1 MLTNK
6 NMAKQKPAAKTA
18 ATTKPKYSDKELTK
32 VGAGYDQIGFKN
44 SAIDAVKSKM
54 DKFATD
60 YTAENRDIVPT
71 HLIPASIKS
80 RIPEKAG
87 KDALNASGGFYE
99 PNSRNQT
106 LTNTFEKKGALTGKT
121 GMSISEYNAN
131 KPELASFL
139 ASPTAGTTERFK
151 AKKK

>member
-1 MLTNK
+1 
-6 NMAKQKPAAKTA
+6 MAKQKPAAKTA

-71 HLIPASIKS
+71 HLIPEGFKAPAKS
-80 RIPEKAG
+80 GSDLYIGGDKQWYEKN
-87 KDALNASGGFYE
+87 K
-99 PNSRNQT
+99 RNQT
-106 LTNTFEKKGALTGKT
+106 IGDTYEKTGSLTGKK
-121 GMSISEYNAN
+121 GMSVSEYKKNRST
-131 KPELASFL
+131 L
-139 ASPTAGTTERFK
+139 K
-151 AKKK
+151 ACEDDLSLDTKKRSGKW

>member
-1 MLTNK
+1 
-6 NMAKQKPAAKTA
+6 MAKQKPAAKTA
-18 ATTKPKYSDKELTK
+18 DVKKPKYSDKELTK

-87 KDALNASGGFYE
+87 KDAWVADAGYYE
-99 PNSRNQT
+99 PNKRNQT
-106 LTNTFEKKGALTGKT
+106 ISNTFEKKGALTGKT
-121 GMSISEYNAN
+121 GMSISEYGVN
-131 KPELASFL
+131 KADIGSYL

-151 AKKK
+151 KKK